1 MTVSWQSRGAVPA
14 VPAIVRATVIVNPAA
29 GPRRRDDV
37 ALRVSQALR
46 AHGGDP
52 RVLVTEGPGH
62 GLALAREEAA
72 AGTALVIAWGGDGT
86 VNEVGTGLLYTPTRL
101 GIVPAGS
108 GNGLANAL
116 GIPRQPDRAVA
127 LALGGRD
134 RRIDAGEIGGRLF
147 FNVAGV
153 GFDAHV
159 AQVFS
164 VAAARSRG
172 LSGYVWTTL
181 RELWRYRA
189 ESLRL
194 EHGGS
199 RTEERA
205 LIVAFANG
213 SQYGNGA
220 RIAPGA
226 RLDDGALDLVVVRPG
241 GGPLANLWRARRLFD
256 GSLDRDPDAWRELVT
271 EAAIEGERPML
282 FHVDGEPV
290 QGPARLEVRVHPGAL
305 VVRSA

>member
-1 MTVSWQSRGAVPA
+1 M
-14 VPAIVRATVIVNPAA
+14 PAIARVTVIVNPVA
-29 GPRRRDDV
+29 GPRRHADTSS
-37 ALRVSQALR
+37 RVRQVVDTVR

-62 GLALAREEAA
+62 GLALAREEAV
-72 AGTALVIAWGGDGT
+72 AGAALVVAWGGDGT
-86 VNEVGTGLLYTPTRL
+86 VNEVGAGLLFTPTPL

-127 LALGGRD
+127 RALGGRD
-134 RRIDAGEIGGRLF
+134 RRIDAGEIGGRVF

-164 VAAARSRG
+164 VAAARNRG
-172 LSGYVWTTL
+172 LSGYVWTTV

-189 ESLRL
+189 DSLRL
-194 EHGGS
+194 DHGGS
-199 RTEERA
+199 STEERA

-226 RLDDGALDLVVVRPG
+226 RLDDGALDLVVIRPG
-241 GGPLANLWRARRLFD
+241 GGPLATLWRARRLFD
-256 GSLDRDPDAWRELVT
+256 GSLDRDPGAWRELVT
-271 EAAIEGERPML
+271 RAAVEAERPIL

-290 QGPARLEVRVHPGAL
+290 QGATRLDVRVHPGAL

>member
-1 MTVSWQSRGAVPA
+1 M
-14 VPAIVRATVIVNPAA
+14 PAIARVTVIVNPAA
-29 GPRRRDDV
+29 GPRRHADRSS
-37 ALRVSQALR
+37 RVRQVVDAVR

-72 AGTALVIAWGGDGT
+72 AGAALVVAWGGDGT
-86 VNEVGTGLLYTPTRL
+86 VNEVGAGLLFTPTPL

-116 GIPRQPDRAVA
+116 GIPRQPDRAIA
-127 LALGGRD
+127 LALGGRN
-134 RRIDAGEIGGRLF
+134 RRIDAGEIGGRVF

-172 LSGYVWTTL
+172 LSGYVWITV

-189 ESLRL
+189 APLRL
-194 EHGGS
+194 DHGGS

-256 GSLDRDPDAWRELVT
+256 GSLDRDAGAWRELVT
-271 EAAIEGERPML
+271 RAAVEAERPIL

-290 QGPARLEVRVHPGAL
+290 QGTTRLDVRVHPGAL